1 MTTTAGIWIAAAAII
16 AASYGAWLVK
26 PSIDK
31 KLKPTDDRTDD
42 IEDLAM
48 TRSDNSHSIVL
59 NTAEAETTSMS
70 IKDGEPDPDNA
81 ISGPEK
87 PSMPDVLNM
96 VEAEVDS
103 MSIKDGEPDPNEDFF
118 DEDPAEEEAEAIQ
131 EQLMKDTYEKPKA
144 KSKIHASA
152 KHYNGNQEI
161 RDFEERHKSKKRGR
175 PRKTKITTD

>member
-1 MTTTAGIWIAAAAII
+1 MTTTVGIWIAAAAII

-26 PSIDK
+26 PIIDK
-31 KLKPTDDRTDD
+31 KLKPTDDGEDSAMTRTDD
-42 IEDLAM
+42 
-48 TRSDNSHSIVL
+48 SHTIVL

-70 IKDGEPDPDNA
+70 IKDGESDPDNA

-96 VEAEVDS
+96 AEAEVDS
-103 MSIKDGEPDPNEDFF
+103 MSVKEGMSDPNGDFF
-118 DEDPAEEEAEAIQ
+118 DEDPAEEEAETIQ

-144 KSKIHASA
+144 KSKRHGSA
-152 KHYNGNQEI
+152 KHYNGNQEV
-161 RDFEERHKSKKRGR
+161 RDFEEKPKSKKRGR